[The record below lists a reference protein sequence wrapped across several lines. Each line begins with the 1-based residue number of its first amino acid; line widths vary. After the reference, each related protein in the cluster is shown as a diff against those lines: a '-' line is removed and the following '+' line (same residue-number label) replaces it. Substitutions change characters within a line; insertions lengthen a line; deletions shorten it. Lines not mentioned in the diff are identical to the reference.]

1 MPESDYLISTPE
13 NVDLHLELAGLG
25 NRVLACFVDTLISY
39 LTVILIL
46 ATCAGAAYLVDEM
59 NWPREAR
66 TLAYYY
72 LVACA
77 ILSSFIVIFGYFMF
91 FEGTWH
97 GQTPGKKLT
106 GIRVIEGNGQ
116 PVSWSS
122 VIVRNLIR
130 TVDTGLG
137 LVGLVTIF
145 ADASER
151 RLGDLAAGTIVI
163 RERQAGKDE
172 LVVVTSPGLTPH
184 FYYDVGQITPDEYE
198 ILVSFL
204 ARRTK
209 FAPGKRP
216 LLAHKLEEYFKQ
228 KIHTSAFED
237 PPEVFLEKVYL
248 AYKAQGKI
256 S

>member
-1 MPESDYLISTPE
+1 LPDTDYLISTPE

-25 NRVLACFVDTLISY
+25 NRILACFVDTLISY
-39 LTVILIL
+39 LVIILIL
-46 ATCAGAAYLVDEM
+46 AACAGSAYWVDEM
-59 NWPREAR
+59 SWPREAR

-72 LVACA
+72 LGAVA
-77 ILSSFIVIFGYFMF
+77 ILTTFVVIFGYFIF
-91 FEGTWH
+91 FEGTWQ
-97 GQTPGKKLT
+97 GQTPGKKFA
-106 GIRVIEGNGQ
+106 GIRVIESNGQ

-130 TVDTGLG
+130 IVDTGLG

-163 RERQAGKDE
+163 RERQAAKED
-172 LVVVTSPGLTPH
+172 LTVTLTPDLTPNLY
-184 FYYDVGQITPDEYE
+184 FDVGQITPDEYE
-198 ILVSFL
+198 LLVSFL
-204 ARRTK
+204 SRRPK

-228 KIHTSAFED
+228 KIQTTTDD
-237 PPEVFLEKVYL
+237 PPEIFLEKIYL